1 VKYVVL
7 AFTDEG
13 QLVKVKPAESW
24 SEAVDIEYEFAIWD
38 YFTAILNEK
47 DVEKICKAAGVGA

>member
-13 QLVKVKPAESW
+13 QLVEVKPAENW
-24 SEAVDIEYEFAIWD
+24 SEAVDIEHEFAIWD

-47 DVEKICKAAGVGA
+47 DVEKICKAIGVRD

>member
-1 VKYVVL
+1 MKYVVL

-13 QLVKVKPAESW
+13 QLVEAKPAESW
-24 SEAVDIEYEFAIWD
+24 SEAVDIEYRFALQD

-47 DVEKICKAAGVGA
+47 DIEKICKAAGVGA